1 MQSLKDRIRAE
12 GQNLGSGIL
21 KVDAFINHQL
31 DPQLTR
37 EMGEQFAEHFREH
50 GATRILTAE
59 VSGIAPAY
67 ATGVVMNLPVVY
79 ARKKKPVTMNGTTY
93 QASAVSRT
101 KGDVVTLSVS
111 SDYIAAGDRV
121 LIIDDFL
128 ARGITIKALVDI
140 VSQAGAELV
149 GIGTIIEKSFE
160 GGRALLEGL
169 NIPIHSLAII
179 DSLDEGNI
187 QIR

>member
-1 MQSLKDRIRAE
+1 MQSLKDRILQD
-12 GQNLGSGIL
+12 GQSLGSGIL

-37 EMGEQFAEHFREH
+37 EMGEHFAAYFQNH

-67 ATGVVMNLPVVY
+67 ATGLVMGLPVVY

-111 SDYIAAGDRV
+111 SEYIQPGDKV

-128 ARGITIKALVDI
+128 ARGVTIKALVDI
-140 VSQAGAELV
+140 VEQAGAELV

-160 GGRALLEGL
+160 GGRVLLEGL
-169 NIPIHSLAII
+169 GIEIYSLAII
-179 DSLDEGNI
+179 DSLDDGI
-187 QIR
+187 VIR